1 MSLKVCY
8 LMPRLLPT
16 LSGGVVGGAAA
27 NCVSL
32 SLELKRRGVE
42 IELLASVSPEGETR
56 LAGSPLAEI
65 LTPLPTCGGG
75 LIGKGFVTVRA
86 LRRGLKE
93 RLRETGFDIVHS
105 HSGTYPYA
113 VVPLVADRKTSVRL
127 HSLYCPLGAKGGVY
141 SSWWEKTLVARL
153 TLERLDRVIA
163 VTENVQRS
171 LLDTGVAR
179 EKIELVPM
187 CVNTQ
192 RFRPRVRRE
201 ETKYFAEEHAGPR
214 VLFVGNASQEKGL
227 AELLRAVKILTDKTI
242 RVSLVAAIENESR
255 IKEYSVR
262 YERALEF
269 VRFHHLEASVRFVG
283 LADAIEDLYAE
294 ADFLVI
300 PWKTSRGPSD
310 YPMVVLE
317 AMAMG
322 KCVVS
327 TPVGGCPELLG
338 GQAGI
343 ISRDFSAEA
352 IASALELAILDRAIR
367 GRVEGAALVKAQ
379 EFSVRTSADRLIN
392 LYEDLRERKTARY
405 ARCPV

>member
-1 MSLKVCY
+1 
-8 LMPRLLPT
+8 MPRLLPT
-16 LSGGVVGGAAA
+16 PSGSAVGGAAA

-32 SLELKRRGVE
+32 ALELERRGVE
-42 IELLASVSPEGETR
+42 IELFALVASDGVAR
-56 LAGSPLAEI
+56 LAGSSLAEI
-65 LTPLPTCGGG
+65 LMPLPTCGKG
-75 LIGKGFVTVRA
+75 LIGKGFATVRA

-93 RLRETGFDIVHS
+93 RLTETHFDVVHS

-127 HSLYCPLGAKGGVY
+127 HSLYCPFGAEGGLY
-141 SSWWEKTLVARL
+141 GHWWEKTPVARL
-153 TLERLDRVIA
+153 AFERLDRIIA
-163 VTENVQRS
+163 VTENVHRS
-171 LLDTGVAR
+171 VQETGVR
-179 EKIELVPM
+179 PEKIELVPM
-187 CVNTQ
+187 CVDTE
-192 RFRPRVRRE
+192 RFRPTSRSKQM
-201 ETKYFAEEHAGPR
+201 KYFPDGDAR
-214 VLFVGNASQEKGL
+214 TRILFVGNASQEKGL
-227 AELLRAVKILTDKTI
+227 AELLQAVKILAERK
-242 RVSLVAAIENESR
+242 VPVFLVAAIENESR
-255 IKEYSVR
+255 IKEYSAGYDHAR
-262 YERALEF
+262 DF
-269 VRFHHLEASVRFVG
+269 VRRTHLEDRVRFVG
-283 LADAIEDLYAE
+283 LVEAIEDLYAE

-352 IASALELAILDRAIR
+352 IASALELAIQDRAIR
-367 GRVEGAALVKAQ
+367 GRVEATALAKAQ